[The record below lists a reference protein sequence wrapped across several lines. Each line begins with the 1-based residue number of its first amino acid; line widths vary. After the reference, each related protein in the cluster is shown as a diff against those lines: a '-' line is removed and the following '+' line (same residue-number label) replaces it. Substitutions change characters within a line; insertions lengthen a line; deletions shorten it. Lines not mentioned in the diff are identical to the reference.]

1 MREMQVFLYPFAVM
15 KIKTKV
21 MAHQRVTCP
30 CTEGW
35 QTRTL
40 PGLKGSGT
48 DRYQAILDPIDL
60 RRPPWKSNMTP
71 GSWSSCI
78 LRL

>member
-1 MREMQVFLYPFAVM
+1 MQMSLYRCDEDQN
-15 KIKTKV
+15 KV
-21 MAHQRVTCP
+21 MAHQRVTHP
-30 CTEGW
+30 YMEGR

-48 DRYQAILDPIDL
+48 DRYRVILDPTDL
-60 RRPPWKSNMTP
+60 HQPPWKSSMTP
-71 GSWSSCI
+71 GSWSSWI